1 MNNQALFIK
10 SHMDASFKRRGIT
23 FAVFSGI
30 FYGLYTAFL
39 TLGMSKGIWGEDWY
53 GANISG
59 LSVFAITYCLA
70 ALGSAVNDTISG
82 IWALINVTIK
92 GELGDFFRTL
102 KSKPGAVMIVCA
114 LIGGPLASTAY
125 VAALQMGGSIIVPIC
140 ALNASFGAVIGH
152 FVFKQEI
159 NARMIAGIILC
170 LIAAGVIGGTSFS
183 EVGDAALIACGI
195 ALFCALGWGIEGAV
209 AGFGTTLIDYNIGI
223 TIRQC
228 TSGLSNMIIMLPL
241 LCYLSGNAGLAPQL
255 LGEAWS
261 DWSLIFFIISGF
273 CAMPAYSFWYK
284 GNSMCGAALGMV
296 CNGAYSFWG
305 PFFCMIILGLV
316 DGQPGWVLTPV
327 QWIAAVVMIGG
338 IALVGNLNPLNF
350 FKRK

>member
-1 MNNQALFIK
+1 MNNQALSIK
-10 SHMDASFKRRGIT
+10 AHMDASFKRRGIT

-223 TIRQC
+223 TIR
-228 TSGLSNMIIMLPL
+228 
-241 LCYLSGNAGLAPQL
+241 
-255 LGEAWS
+255 
-261 DWSLIFFIISGF
+261 
-273 CAMPAYSFWYK
+273 
-284 GNSMCGAALGMV
+284 
-296 CNGAYSFWG
+296 
-305 PFFCMIILGLV
+305 
-316 DGQPGWVLTPV
+316 
-327 QWIAAVVMIGG
+327 
-338 IALVGNLNPLNF
+338 
-350 FKRK
+350 